1 MTLSRATSLPET
13 IRLYARVFRTRAI
26 TERDLRELRR
36 NHGDVLGPA
45 PAPTGGVAL
54 LASLSYSPFQLKL
67 EGMLAKS
74 FQLHG
79 LEPVAAIP
87 AEGRLPAR
95 YLELFGV
102 RRFVRLEDYLTPELE
117 DEARREGESLLEG
130 VREPDDLRRLT
141 FRGVDV
147 GRQALST
154 VSRYLH
160 EGGVDLADAEARE
173 LLGRLLPSAVR
184 STLAFERL
192 LDDVQPEL
200 VLFNERNYAD
210 QGPLSDLALGRGLN
224 VVQFVGGFEDDTLVL
239 KRFTAETKAI
249 HPRSLADESWAR
261 VRALPWGERQEREL
275 EEDFSKRYDGST
287 YHARLNQSWTRPRTR
302 GEVVA
307 ELGLDPS
314 RKTAV
319 VFSHVL
325 WDANMFYGRDLFAD
339 QEEWFVETVRAAAA
353 NDAVNWV
360 IKLHPANVWKRKRDG
375 VTDELDE
382 LVAIRKHV
390 GSLPQ
395 HVRVL
400 EPTSDVSTWSLFDA
414 TDWGVTIRGSVGF
427 ELPCFGV
434 PVLTAGTGFYS
445 GRGFTVDSDTAE
457 EYLGR
462 LARIQ
467 DVPPPDGEAVELAR
481 RHAHALFR
489 LRQTRFHSFKTAY
502 MPLDRIDHPFEATIV
517 VSARTP
523 DELAADL
530 DRVGQWAVRSRE
542 LDYLEL

>member
-1 MTLSRATSLPET
+1 
-13 IRLYARVFRTRAI
+13 
-26 TERDLRELRR
+26 
-36 NHGDVLGPA
+36 
-45 PAPTGGVAL
+45 
-54 LASLSYSPFQLKL
+54 
-67 EGMLAKS
+67 MLAKS

-79 LEPVAAIP
+79 LEPVAAVP
-87 AEGRLPAR
+87 ADGRLPAR

-117 DEARREGESLLEG
+117 DEARREGEVLLEG

-307 ELGLDPS
+307 RARARPEPQDRRRLLARALG
-314 RKTAV
+314 RE
-319 VFSHVL
+319 HVL
-325 WDANMFYGRDLFAD
+325 RARPLRRSGGVVRRDRARGRGERRRQLGDQAAPGERLEAQARRRHRRARRAGRDSEARRLATAARPRARAD
-339 QEEWFVETVRAAAA
+339 ERRQHVVALRRDGLGRDDPRFGRLRAAVLRRARA
-353 NDAVNWV
+353 DRRHRLLLGPR
-360 IKLHPANVWKRKRDG
+360 LHRRLGHRRRVPGPARARSR
-375 VTDELDE
+375 TF
-382 LVAIRKHV
+382 R
-390 GSLPQ
+390 
-395 HVRVL
+395 R
-400 EPTSDVSTWSLFDA
+400 PTPTRSSSPDA
-414 TDWGVTIRGSVGF
+414 TRTRCSGCGRRASTRSRLPTCRSTASTIRS
-427 ELPCFGV
+427 
-434 PVLTAGTGFYS
+434 
-445 GRGFTVDSDTAE
+445 
-457 EYLGR
+457 
-462 LARIQ
+462 
-467 DVPPPDGEAVELAR
+467 R
-481 RHAHALFR
+481 RR
-489 LRQTRFHSFKTAY
+489 SS
-502 MPLDRIDHPFEATIV
+502 
-517 VSARTP
+517 SARARPRSWPPTWTASG
-523 DELAADL
+523 E
-530 DRVGQWAVRSRE
+530 WAVRSRE